1 MVRKHD
7 NFKAESWLEIL
18 VSCTKAPPT
27 PPPRLPSLF
36 ACVNSICHMLYIALE
51 QRLWTKF

>member
-27 PPPRLPSLF
+27 PPPHSAFPFCMCQFYMSYVVYSLG
-36 ACVNSICHMLYIALE
+36 ATALD
-51 QRLWTKF
+51 